1 MEEMNLAESAVVLTL
16 NQIGVDVNTC
26 VLFSNTMM
34 EICVPF
40 LCALICCQ

>member
-1 MEEMNLAESAVVLTL
+1 MEEMNLAENIVVLTL
-16 NQIGVDVNTC
+16 NQIGVD

-34 EICVPF
+34 EICVPL